1 MRDAAARLAGCPQ
14 DQVAVGWRMFREG
27 PTMPNSK
34 IAMLAYGIAVGFIL
48 VVAFHSPAKLLLA
61 TDDPATTLSA
71 K

>member
-1 MRDAAARLAGCPQ
+1 
-14 DQVAVGWRMFREG
+14 
-27 PTMPNSK
+27 MPNSK